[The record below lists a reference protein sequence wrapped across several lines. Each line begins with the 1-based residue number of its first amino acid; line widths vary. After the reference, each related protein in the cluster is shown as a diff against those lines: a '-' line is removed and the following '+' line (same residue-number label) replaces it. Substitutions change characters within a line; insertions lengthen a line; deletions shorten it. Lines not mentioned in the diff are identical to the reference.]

1 MLELILPHH
10 IQSWELAEYNQ
21 KVVDGKVR
29 KYNLAVGSLYWKSP
43 KNNPLFRGL
52 SPIRQNLS

>member
-1 MLELILPHH
+1 MKQIIVVLELILPHH

-29 KYNLAVGSLYWKSP
+29 KYNLAVDSL
-43 KNNPLFRGL
+43 
-52 SPIRQNLS
+52 